1 MLKALFRY
9 LLVFMKEFGMKF
21 SMIKLLC
28 MLFTMLFCALPLPH
42 AEAAMISQQQEISMG
57 ESVAKQLENQYG
69 LYQDDEVQA
78 RIDRIGRNLIANAAR
93 KDLPYTFKVLNTQD
107 VNALACPGGFIYVY
121 KGLVDFMTSDDE
133 LAAVLGHEIGHIEK
147 RHTVHQ
153 IEKQMALSLL
163 TILAGAASGDPG
175 AGMVL
180 ATTASQALM
189 ASYSRG
195 DEQEADAEGFVLAQK
210 AGYNP
215 YGSFVTMAKLEDMT
229 KDMGNPGYG
238 LFSSH
243 PDPESRMKKAMDAAS
258 KLHMAETVSVDKDG
272 TATVKDGNWSYT
284 FRQTVGYDKPEYRAR
299 LMAGA
304 LYLAETRGPVDESHF
319 ITVDGDNWSDVYYE
333 DIRIMRVYPQDVLD
347 GNVSGAAARM
357 AESLQHWAAEQKK
370 RTVGKTAS
378 SPDKMQKP
386 DVQGTKTAK
395 TVQDSKAA

>member
-1 MLKALFRY
+1 M
-9 LLVFMKEFGMKF
+9 
-21 SMIKLLC
+21 KLLL
-28 MLFTMLFCALPLPH
+28 MLLTCLCCFLPLPRVQ
-42 AEAAMISQQQEISMG
+42 AAMISQKQEISMG
-57 ESVAKQLENQYG
+57 QEVARQLENQYG
-69 LYQDDEVQA
+69 LYQDEEVQA
-78 RIDRIGRNLIANAAR
+78 RIDRIGRSLVANASR

-163 TILAGAASGDPG
+163 TILAGVASGDPG

-180 ATTASQALM
+180 ASTASQALM

-195 DEQEADAEGFVLAQK
+195 DESEADAEGFILARK

-243 PDPESRMKKAMDAAS
+243 PDPESRMRKALAEAAS
-258 KLHMAETVSVDKDG
+258 LHMAETVSVAKDG
-272 TATVKDGNWSYT
+272 TASVHDGTWSYT
-284 FRQTVGYDKPEYRAR
+284 FRDTVGYDTC
-299 LMAGA
+299 G
-304 LYLAETRGPVDESHF
+304 
-319 ITVDGDNWSDVYYE
+319 
-333 DIRIMRVYPQDVLD
+333 
-347 GNVSGAAARM
+347 
-357 AESLQHWAAEQKK
+357 
-370 RTVGKTAS
+370 
-378 SPDKMQKP
+378 
-386 DVQGTKTAK
+386 
-395 TVQDSKAA
+395 